1 MKATTRVQAVEPPRS
16 GRRAVLLLLLL
27 ALAAPCHGGAQGAPR
42 TAPRAASRA
51 EPLCPA
57 GIAPFASPL
66 CAELVPTP
74 DLASATGMLEL
85 RAVRSPF
92 GVAVSPEGRLR
103 HRLVARIDSL
113 PPPHSLGDF
122 RAYVAWGYDVTM
134 GQERRLAVVQNGE
147 TALGELPYERFRV
160 VISAERSPTATTRT
174 GRLVMRA
181 TSPSALLLAH
191 RDAVGAMASGS
202 APAATGT
209 EAPHDDHAHH
219 GGGWPPP
226 PDDPRI
232 APSAMAH
239 PAPTTAP
246 WRPDTTGGEVRDAIA
261 RRVIDVHDGDTLH
274 LTAGFVRRTIG
285 ARTFVMYGYNGQYP
299 GPLIR
304 VRQGGE
310 IVVRFRNAI
319 DLPSTIHWHG
329 LRLDNASD
337 GVPGVTQAPVAPG
350 DSFTYRLRFP
360 DAGIY
365 WYHPHVREDIQQE
378 LGLYGNLLVARR
390 ARARVPVHREEILA
404 LDDIMAGSDGAYP
417 FGGDAPSHALMGRFG
432 NLLLVNGEPSYRL
445 QLQRGAVVRFYLTNV
460 ANARIFNLRIPGAR
474 LKLVGSDLGDLE
486 REEWVESV
494 VIAPA
499 ERYIVEARFDSA
511 GHFPLVNSVQWLD
524 HMRGSVVPAVDTMG
538 MVTVDDA
545 PATPSLAGAFR
556 ALRTNREVQEELAP
570 MRRHFARPVDH
581 TLTLGLRLTG
591 LSQAMVAMLV
601 GVAVPLDWNDAMPMM
616 NAAISGKEVTWTLRD
631 EAGREN
637 MDIHWQFR
645 VGEVARIRLR
655 NDPTVTHAMAHPI
668 HFHGQRFL
676 VISRNGVPNDNL
688 VWKDTAVLPAGETM
702 DLLLELSNPGEW
714 MFHCHIAEHLGTGM
728 MGMMSVHR

>member
-1 MKATTRVQAVEPPRS
+1 MKATTRVQAVESLRC
-16 GRRAVLLLLLL
+16 GRGAAVLLLLLL
-27 ALAAPCHGGAQGAPR
+27 ALAAPRPGVTQQAPHA
-42 TAPRAASRA
+42 APGA
-51 EPLCPA
+51 EPLCPR

-92 GVAVSPEGRLR
+92 GVSVSPDGRLR

-113 PPPHSLGDF
+113 PPPQSLGAF
-122 RAYVAWGYDVTM
+122 QAYVAWGYDVTM
-134 GQERRLAVVQNGE
+134 GQERRLAVVHNGE
-147 TALGELPYERFRV
+147 TPLGELPYERFRV
-160 VISAERSPTATTRT
+160 IISAERSPAVTTRR

-191 RDAVGAMASGS
+191 RDAMGAMATGS
-202 APAATGT
+202 APVATGT

-239 PAPTTAP
+239 PAPSTAP
-246 WRPDTTGGEVRDAIA
+246 WRPDTTGGEVRDAVA
-261 RRVIDVHDGDTLH
+261 RRVVDVHDGDTLH

-285 ARTFVMYGYNGQYP
+285 SRTFVMYGYNGQYP

-310 IVVRFRNAI
+310 VVVRFRNAI

-329 LRLDNASD
+329 LRLDNSSD

-378 LGLYGNLLVARR
+378 LGLYGNILVARR

-404 LDDIMAGSDGAYP
+404 LDDFLAGSDGPYP

-432 NLLLVNGEPSYRL
+432 NLLLVNGEPAYRL

-511 GHFPLVNSVQWLD
+511 GRFPLVNSVQWLD
-524 HMRGSVVPAVDTMG
+524 HMRGSVAPAVDTMG

-545 PATPSLAGAFR
+545 PASPDLAASFGG
-556 ALRTNREVQEELAP
+556 LRTNREVQRELAP
-570 MRRHFARPVDH
+570 MRRHFTRPVDH

-591 LSQAMVAMLV
+591 LSPAMVAMLV

-616 NAAISGKEVTWTLRD
+616 NAAISGNEVTWTLRD

-637 MDIHWQFR
+637 MDIQWQFT
-645 VGEVARIRLR
+645 VGDVARIRLR
-655 NDPTVTHAMAHPI
+655 NDPAVTHAMAHPI

-702 DLLLELSNPGEW
+702 DLLLELSNPGSW

-728 MGMMSVHR
+728 MGMMSVQR

>member
-1 MKATTRVQAVEPPRS
+1 
-16 GRRAVLLLLLL
+16 
-27 ALAAPCHGGAQGAPR
+27 
-42 TAPRAASRA
+42 
-51 EPLCPA
+51 
-57 GIAPFASPL
+57 
-66 CAELVPTP
+66 
-74 DLASATGMLEL
+74 MLEL

-92 GVAVSPEGRLR
+92 GVAVSPDGRLR

-113 PPPHSLGDF
+113 PPPQSLGDF
-122 RAYVAWGYDVTM
+122 QAYVAWGYDVTM
-134 GQERRLAVVQNGE
+134 GQERRLAVVHAGE
-147 TALGELPYERFRV
+147 TPLGELPYERFRV
-160 VISAERSPTATTRT
+160 IISAERSATATTRT

-181 TSPSALLLAH
+181 TAPSALLLAH
-191 RDAVGAMASGS
+191 RDAMGAMSTGS

-239 PAPTTAP
+239 PAPSTAP
-246 WRPDTTGGEVRDAIA
+246 WHPDTTGGEVRDAIA
-261 RRVIDVHDGDTLH
+261 RRVLDVRDGDTLH

-285 ARTFVMYGYNGQYP
+285 SRTFVMYGYNGQYP

-310 IVVRFRNAI
+310 VVVRFRNAI

-378 LGLYGNLLVARR
+378 LGLYGNILVARR

-404 LDDIMAGSDGAYP
+404 LDDFMAGSDGAYP

-524 HMRGSVVPAVDTMG
+524 HMRGSVTPAVDTMG
-538 MVTVDDA
+538 VVTVDDA
-545 PATPSLAGAFR
+545 SATPNLAASFGR
-556 ALRTNREVQEELAP
+556 LRTNREVRDELLP

-591 LSQAMVAMLV
+591 LSPAMVAMLV

-645 VGEVARIRLR
+645 VGDVARIRLR
-655 NDPTVTHAMAHPI
+655 NDPAVTHAMAHPI

-702 DLLLELSNPGEW
+702 DLLLEFSNPGKW

-728 MGMMSVHR
+728 MGMMSVQR